1 MAVQDLDPSTVTR
14 LAEGDL
20 HALDACPDMMTVVGA
35 DGTIGFVSAG
45 ASDLLGFEP
54 GELLGRRACEL
65 LHPDEVRTLVGV
77 FGRCQTPG
85 RRGCEVHRASRSDG
99 AYVWVEST
107 AVGLASPRSGAGGP
121 VLFASRDVSER
132 LAVEQ
137 RILAMNQV
145 WAAVYDAMH
154 EGVVVIDGDGM
165 VTTANRAAGEFLL
178 VDPQRLLGALGRA
191 QVVVIDE
198 NGHPMPPERLPS
210 TRARRTGTVQE
221 EAVAYRRA
229 DGSVVWLNGRAI
241 PIQRPG
247 EPAPSLVALLLEDA
261 AGPRLRGEPAPHGQL
276 VDAARAVL
284 TQREL
289 QVLRLLA
296 DGLDVRGVAAELG
309 ISLHTTR
316 GHVKAVMNKLDAR
329 TQLQAVVI
337 GLRTGL
343 LHMP

>member
-1 MAVQDLDPSTVTR
+1 MAMRDLDPSAVAR
-14 LAEGDL
+14 LAVGDL
-20 HALDACPDMMTVVGA
+20 HALDACPDTMTVVGA
-35 DGTIGFVSAG
+35 DGTIVFCSSAVSE
-45 ASDLLGFEP
+45 LLGFEP

-65 LHPDEVRTLVGV
+65 LHPDEVRSLVRV
-77 FGRCQTPG
+77 LARCQAPA
-85 RRGCEVHRASRSDG
+85 RRDSEVHRLRRAGGS
-99 AYVWVEST
+99 YVWVEST
-107 AVGLASPRSGAGGP
+107 AVGLASPGSGEGGP
-121 VLFASRDVSER
+121 VMFASRDVSER

-137 RILAMNQV
+137 RILALNQV

-210 TRARRTGTVQE
+210 SRARRTGTVQE

-229 DGSVVWLNGRAI
+229 DGSVVWLHGRAI

-247 EPAPSLVALLLEDA
+247 DPSPSLVALLLEDA
-261 AGPRLRGEPAPHGQL
+261 AGPRLRGEPARHGQL

-284 TQREL
+284 TPRET

-309 ISLHTTR
+309 ISLHTAR

-329 TQLQAVVI
+329 TQLQAVVV

-343 LHMP
+343 LQMP

>member
-1 MAVQDLDPSTVTR
+1 VVMQDRDPSASAR
-14 LAEGDL
+14 LAEGDP
-20 HALDACPDMMTVVGA
+20 HALDACPDTMTVVRA
-35 DGTIGFVSAG
+35 DGTIGLCSSAV
-45 ASDLLGFEP
+45 SDLLGFEP
-54 GELLGRRACEL
+54 GELLGRRVCEM
-65 LHPDEVRTLVGV
+65 LHPDELRALVSV

-85 RRGCEVHRASRSDG
+85 HRGCEVHRLRRSDG
-99 AYVWVEST
+99 SYVWVEST
-107 AVGLASPRSGAGGP
+107 AVGLALPGSAEGGP

-137 RILAMNQV
+137 RVLALNQV
-145 WAAVYDAMH
+145 WTEVYDAMH
-154 EGVVVIDGDGM
+154 EGVVVIDRDGL
-165 VTTANRAAGEFLL
+165 VTSANRAAGEFLL

-210 TRARRTGTVQE
+210 TRARRTGTIQE

-229 DGSVVWLNGRAI
+229 DGTVVWLNGRAI

-247 EPAPSLVALLLEDA
+247 EPRPGLVALLLEDA
-261 AGPRLRGEPAPHGQL
+261 AGPRLRGEAAPHGQL

-284 TQREL
+284 TPREL

-296 DGLDVRGVAAELG
+296 DGLDVRGVAGELG

-329 TQLQAVVI
+329 TQLQAVVV

-343 LHMP
+343 LQMP